1 MRKAIQLVVTLW
13 VEGEDEPA
21 HDFAASTNKAVRE
34 IIAAGR
40 DKHPELK
47 VTVKR
52 VVERNDDDEDEG
64 GD

>member
-21 HDFAASTNKAVRE
+21 HDFAASTTRAVRE
-34 IIAAGR
+34 IVAAGR
-40 DKHPELK
+40 DRHPELK

-52 VVERNDDDEDEG
+52 IVERNDDD
-64 GD
+64 